1 MTPNPK
7 YIISYRPERQSWID
21 RVLNMSKLDL
31 VFYIL
36 LIIAGTSLMAV
47 SLVWVLFQAQTI
59 WNL

>member
-1 MTPNPK
+1 MAPNPK